1 MAYNRTM
8 DLVTAALIQHRNGEH
23 EKAAVLFD
31 RAAAHES
38 AESAMTILNAFNAKQ
53 VQAKV
58 APVTAVKAAKADP
71 SAKAAKEVASR
82 LRQTAAAW
90 PFSVTATAG
99 QVGEELHVEV
109 EDQDMREVQEADMA
123 TDFDDMGL
131 GLDDMDDDALLTAAA
146 DEDDE
151 DKEDED
157 EEEDDE
163 GEKEDDKKE
172 ESSTARFAR
181 TLRNITASRE
191 LAAKKAGKK
200 PFGGKQAPPFKKK
213 TAKK

>member
-8 DLVTAALIQHRNGEH
+8 DLVTAALIQHRNGEL

-31 RAAAHES
+31 RAASHES

-53 VQAKV
+53 VQAK
-58 APVTAVKAAKADP
+58 ATPAKTVKAAKADP

-131 GLDDMDDDALLTAAA
+131 GLDDMDDDALLTAAS
-146 DEDDE
+146 EDDE
-151 DKEDED
+151 EDSEDDEEDKDED
-157 EEEDDE
+157 EGEE
-163 GEKEDDKKE
+163 KKE